1 MVVKQSKGKYKVQ
14 VEDMAEAKMMVV
26 RQERESLGKQMKLWK
41 NGSLTVCG
49 NYIEVKGGN
58 TAEMRIKLAQVS
70 TFYQAVAQAIE
81 DVGLFVAD
89 A

>member
-1 MVVKQSKGKYKVQ
+1 
-14 VEDMAEAKMMVV
+14 
-26 RQERESLGKQMKLWK
+26 MKLWK

-58 TAEMRIKLAQVS
+58 TVEMRIKLAQVS

>member
-1 MVVKQSKGKYKVQ
+1 
-14 VEDMAEAKMMVV
+14 
-26 RQERESLGKQMKLWK
+26 MKLWK

-70 TFYQAVAQAIE
+70 TYCQAVAQAIE
-81 DVGLFVAD
+81 DVGLMPVCGRCLIFDVQ
-89 A
+89 